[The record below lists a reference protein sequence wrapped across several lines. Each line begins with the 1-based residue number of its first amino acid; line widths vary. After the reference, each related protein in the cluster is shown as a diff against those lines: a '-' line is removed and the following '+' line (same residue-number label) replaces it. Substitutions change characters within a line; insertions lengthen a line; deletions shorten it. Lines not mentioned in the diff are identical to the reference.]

1 MRILIIEDEAAAAR
15 RLQKM
20 LLELDSSIEIIA
32 HLESIEAAVEWFRE
46 DHPAPDLAFMDI
58 HLADGSCF
66 EIFAQTEV
74 HCPVV
79 FATAYDQY
87 AIQAFKVNVIDY
99 LLKPIKK
106 EELSTA
112 LEKFRRVHGHTK
124 PDLDYTK
131 VAEAILKKSIN
142 EKRRIVVRF
151 GQTIKVVEYEEV
163 AYFYTQD
170 KITFLVTRAG
180 KRYPVD
186 FSIDRLEEICD
197 PALFFR
203 INRQF
208 IVNINGIREMH
219 AYSKSRVKIELLPPT
234 DQDTIVSTE
243 RSSKFKKWLEGD
255 LAGGVS

>member
-1 MRILIIEDEAAAAR
+1 MKILIIEDEAAAAR

-20 LLELDSSIEIIA
+20 LLELDSTIEIIA
-32 HLESIEAAVEWFRE
+32 HLESIEATVEWFGKGNTT
-46 DHPAPDLAFMDI
+46 PDLAFMDI

-66 EIFAQTEV
+66 EIFAQTDV
-74 HCPVV
+74 SCPVI

-106 EELSTA
+106 EELTA
-112 LEKFRRVHGHTK
+112 ALQKFQRLHTQ
-124 PDLDYTK
+124 PQLDYSK
-131 VAEAILKKSIN
+131 VAEAILKRSVN
-142 EKRRIVVRF
+142 EKKRLVIRL
-151 GQTIKVVEYEEV
+151 GQTIKVIDYEDV

-170 KITFLVTRAG
+170 KITFAVTNAG
-180 KRYPVD
+180 KRYPLD
-186 FSIDRLEEICD
+186 FSIDRLEELCD
-197 PALFFR
+197 PTIFFR

-208 IVNINGIREMH
+208 VININGIKEMH

-255 LAGGVS
+255 AV